1 MVSSPSRQSGLLIMH
16 HILIKALMH
25 LHTVYQL
32 VSIQLLVTSNV
43 SFQVEIRSLDAASLL
58 VSCTRGCGLLLADVF
73 THSRE
78 QAKLLM
84 WVCSLPSLK
93 KGIRK
98 DKPKI
103 FQGLT
108 SHIWWFPL
116 HYNAPHCL
124 VSVLPLQYNKM
135 ACSVGSIQSPVREC
149 Q

>member
-16 HILIKALMH
+16 HSLIKALMH

-93 KGIRK
+93 KGMKRQAKNISRS
-98 DKPKI
+98 DV
-103 FQGLT
+103 
-108 SHIWWFPL
+108 S
-116 HYNAPHCL
+116 YL
-124 VSVLPLQYNKM
+124 VVSSPLQ
-135 ACSVGSIQSPVREC
+135 CSPLSC
-149 Q
+149 

>member
-58 VSCTRGCGLLLADVF
+58 VSCTRGCGLLLVDVF
-73 THSRE
+73 THSRA

-84 WVCSLPSLK
+84 WVCSLPSRKAYK
-93 KGIRK
+93 KRQAKNISRS
-98 DKPKI
+98 DVP
-103 FQGLT
+103 
-108 SHIWWFPL
+108 
-116 HYNAPHCL
+116 YL
-124 VSVLPLQYNKM
+124 VVSSPLQ
-135 ACSVGSIQSPVREC
+135 CSPLSC
-149 Q
+149 